1 MQATRRVR
9 AAGLGAASAIVVF
22 AVMAGPGLTNGVR
35 RAGHGA
41 AALELSPIDSIDPAN
56 GRRRLR
62 VREGSPMQDAD
73 STQTDRFREAV
84 GAIDGGDL
92 DRLAA
97 LLEADPGLVAVRCR
111 VGECYETGYFAG
123 ATLLHHVAGNPD
135 RGPLPDNIAACTWL
149 LLDRGSAAW
158 AAQAT
163 LELVL
168 TSRRASESGAAPALI
183 DLLIAGGARLDL
195 ADPDLLS
202 KPLLNLAP
210 ATAEELVGRGARIDV
225 RHAAALGRIDTL
237 TRLLSPELDR
247 EVLAEA
253 LAYAC
258 IREQFL
264 AAALL
269 LGCGAEG
276 DRLVRPGGQPART
289 PLHEAAW
296 RGHVGVVERLLAH
309 GADPEVRD
317 GRWGGTAADW
327 AEHGGHPEL
336 ARRLRRAS

>member
-1 MQATRRVR
+1 MHEANSNQLEKFR
-9 AAGLGAASAIVVF
+9 AAVA
-22 AVMAGPGLTNGVR
+22 
-35 RAGHGA
+35 
-41 AALELSPIDSIDPAN
+41 
-56 GRRRLR
+56 
-62 VREGSPMQDAD
+62 
-73 STQTDRFREAV
+73 
-84 GAIDGGDL
+84 AIDGGEI
-92 DRLAA
+92 DRLRS
-97 LLEADPGLVAVRCR
+97 LLDGDPLLVAMRCR
-111 VGECYETGYFAG
+111 VGAGYEAGYFAG

-135 RGPLPDNIAACTWL
+135 RGPLAAEVVEIAQL

-168 TSRRASESGAAPALI
+168 TSRRASEAGVAPALI
-183 DLLIAGGARLDL
+183 DRLIAGGARLDL

-210 ATAEELVGRGARIDV
+210 DTAEELVQRGARVDV

-237 TRLLSPELDR
+237 TDLLSPELGH

-258 IREQFL
+258 IREQHSSV
-264 AAALL
+264 ALL

-276 DRLVRPGGQPART
+276 DRLVRPGGQPPRT

-296 RGHVGVVERLLAH
+296 RGHAGVVGRLLAH
-309 GADPEVRD
+309 GADPGVRD

-327 AEHGGHPEL
+327 AEHGGHPDL
-336 ARRLRRAS
+336 ARRLRLAS

>member
-1 MQATRRVR
+1 MQ
-9 AAGLGAASAIVVF
+9 
-22 AVMAGPGLTNGVR
+22 
-35 RAGHGA
+35 H
-41 AALELSPIDSIDPAN
+41 AN
-56 GRRRLR
+56 NT
-62 VREGSPMQDAD
+62 EI
-73 STQTDRFREAV
+73 DRFHEAV
-84 GAIDGGDL
+84 AAIDAGEIG
-92 DRLAA
+92 RLTA
-97 LLEADPGLVAVRCR
+97 LLDAEPGLVTVRCR
-111 VGECYETGYFAG
+111 VGRLYETGHFAG

-135 RGPLPDNIAACTWL
+135 RGPLPADIVDITRL

-183 DLLIAGGARLDL
+183 DRLIAGGARLDL

-202 KPLLNLAP
+202 RPLLNLAP
-210 ATAEELVGRGARIDV
+210 ATAEELVQRGAKVDV

-237 TRLLSPELDR
+237 TELLDPDLDH

-258 IREQFL
+258 IREQH
-264 AAALL
+264 AAVALL

-276 DRLVRPGGQPART
+276 DRPVRPGGQTPRT
-289 PLHEAAW
+289 PLHEAAN
-296 RGHVGVVERLLAH
+296 RGYVGIVERLLAH
-309 GADPEVRD
+309 GADPQVPD
-317 GRWGGTAADW
+317 ACWGGTAADW
-327 AEHGGHPEL
+327 AEHGGHAEL

>member
-1 MQATRRVR
+1 M
-9 AAGLGAASAIVVF
+9 
-22 AVMAGPGLTNGVR
+22 
-35 RAGHGA
+35 H
-41 AALELSPIDSIDPAN
+41 
-56 GRRRLR
+56 
-62 VREGSPMQDAD
+62 DAD

-84 GAIDGGDL
+84 AAIAGGDL

-97 LLEADPGLVAVRCR
+97 LLDADPGLVAVRCR

-225 RHAAALGRIDTL
+225 RHAAALGRIETL

-276 DRLVRPGGQPART
+276 DRLVRPGGQPPRT